1 MSDAHSLVI
10 HILDK
15 EYRVACPPGAQ
26 DSLLRAAHHLDEQ
39 MREVRQ
45 ANVVGLERIAIMAA
59 LNMSHELLEARDK
72 LEDGGG
78 GSDERIDALLR
89 RLESGLRTFDED
101 TRQAAVK
108 S

>member
-26 DSLLRAAHHLDEQ
+26 DSLLRAARHLDEQ

-59 LNMSHELLEARDK
+59 LNMSHDLLEARDK

-78 GSDERIDALLR
+78 SDERIDALLG